1 MTLNRFALWRCGI
14 MGFGFWHFC
23 LRIYPSLAGIG
34 AAHCLMFLEPGGE
47 VAGETRASCE
57 KMAEVSFAW
66 ELSSHPGR
74 GCVLGIRLHVV
85 LVRPTVSN
93 Y

>member
-1 MTLNRFALWRCGI
+1 
-14 MGFGFWHFC
+14 
-23 LRIYPSLAGIG
+23 
-34 AAHCLMFLEPGGE
+34 MFLEPGGE

-74 GCVLGIRLHVV
+74 GCLLGIRLHVV